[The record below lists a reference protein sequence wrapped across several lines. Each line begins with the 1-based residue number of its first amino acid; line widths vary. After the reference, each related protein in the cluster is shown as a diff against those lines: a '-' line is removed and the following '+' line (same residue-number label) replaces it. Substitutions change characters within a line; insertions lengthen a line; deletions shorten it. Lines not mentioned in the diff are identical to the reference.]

1 MTQPNTKPLP
11 SDTVEFIM
19 DVHDAQMNAKDPT
32 EAMFYRMHKE
42 MAPTILD
49 IIEEM
54 KRRSSNHEAFVQESV
69 VFIDAMARFLAS
81 CIDGTAGVLG
91 GVGADRVEAR
101 TGIARMIEEG
111 VNLYLKK
118 YLENDAKVSKSE
130 EAESA
135 GPHEGQPS

>member
-11 SDTVEFIM
+11 TDTVEFIM

-42 MAPTILD
+42 MAPTILT
-49 IIEEM
+49 ILEEM
-54 KRRSSNHEAFVQESV
+54 RDRSACHAEFVQESAC
-69 VFIDAMARFLAS
+69 FIEAFARFMAS
-81 CIDGTAGVLG
+81 AVDATAGVLG
-91 GVGADRVEAR
+91 GSGPARMEAR
-101 TGIARMIEEG
+101 VAIAGLIVEG
-111 VNLYLKK
+111 MNLYLKK
-118 YLENDAKVSKSE
+118 YLENDGEMSKSE